1 MKTSLPRTVAKVAL
15 ILLLGM
21 LVGLLVCLPVA
32 HELFHEGLSET
43 ADCPVAVLQQGL
55 ALLFLCLL
63 FLGVSLTFPRA
74 TPAPQLVVASPLPYG
89 RCRRL
94 FAGRAP
100 PLPA

>member
-1 MKTSLPRTVAKVAL
+1 MKTPLPRALAKIAL

-21 LVGLLVCLPVA
+21 LVGLLMCLPVG

-63 FLGVSLTFPRA
+63 LLGVFLPVPRG
-74 TPAPQLVVASPLPYG
+74 TPVLHLLVASPLPYG
-89 RCRRL
+89 RCRRR

-100 PLPA
+100 PPHA